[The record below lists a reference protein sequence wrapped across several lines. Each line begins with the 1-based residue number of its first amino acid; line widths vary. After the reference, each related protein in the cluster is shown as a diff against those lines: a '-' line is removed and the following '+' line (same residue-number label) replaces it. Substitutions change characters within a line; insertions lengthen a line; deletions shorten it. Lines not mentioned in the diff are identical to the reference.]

1 MSKGSSSLVRRS
13 LLVHMVVEVGVE
25 DIVEGEAREVA
36 VDTLEE
42 DRARVEVDTLE
53 DHHVMVL
60 LAEDTAEAQVQDD
73 LEDIVEARVVS
84 HLEGEAREVAV
95 DTLEED
101 RARVEVDTLEDHHV
115 MVLLAEDTAEAQVQ
129 DDLED
134 IVEARVVDQGE
145 ATRKMLHHEPQVGD
159 IAIIEIV
166 IVDHHPQV
174 NNKKR
179 GICLFF

>member
-1 MSKGSSSLVRRS
+1 
-13 LLVHMVVEVGVE
+13 MVVEVGVE

-42 DRARVEVDTLE
+42 YRAGVEVDTLYV
-53 DHHVMVL
+53 HHVMVL
-60 LAEDTAEAQVQDD
+60 LAV
-73 LEDIVEARVVS
+73 
-84 HLEGEAREVAV
+84 
-95 DTLEED
+95 
-101 RARVEVDTLEDHHV
+101 
-115 MVLLAEDTAEAQVQ
+115 DTAEAQVQ